1 METIRAVI
9 IEDEP
14 KAGVMLKTL
23 LEKYC
28 TDVHIIG
35 EASNVKEGVEL
46 INKVVPNL
54 VFLDIEMPDEQGL
67 HLFKYFDKINFEVI
81 FTTAYDQYV
90 INALRL
96 SALDYLLKPIDLN
109 ELQAALEQF
118 RSKKHQEQ
126 LYKLFYNPYSVSDQ
140 NKSKRLALPSKDSF
154 TFLNIEDVM
163 YCQADSNY
171 TIFVDKN
178 AKKHIV
184 SRSIKEYSDL
194 LEQFGFL
201 RVHRS
206 AVVNLSFIKKMI
218 RTRPCQLI
226 MQDDNRIRVSQSR
239 RQYLFDVLT
248 KG

>member
-1 METIRAVI
+1 MEKIRAVI

-14 KAGVMLKTL
+14 KARVMLKTL

-28 TDVHIIG
+28 DDVHIIG
-35 EASNVKEGVEL
+35 EASNVKDGVNL
-46 INKVVPNL
+46 INRLVPNL

-67 HLFKYFDKINFEVI
+67 HLFKYFDEIHFEVI
-81 FTTAYDQYV
+81 FTTAYDQYI

-96 SALDYLLKPIDLN
+96 SALDYLLKPIDLT
-109 ELQAALEQF
+109 ELQAALGQF
-118 RSKKHQEQ
+118 RSKKHKEQ
-126 LYKLFYNPYSVSDQ
+126 LYKLFYNQ
-140 NKSKRLALPSKDSF
+140 NRINNQHTSKRLALPSKDSF
-154 TFLNIEDVM
+154 TFLNVDEVM

-171 TIFVDKN
+171 TLFVDKSG
-178 AKKHIV
+178 KKHLV
-184 SRSIKEYSDL
+184 SKPIKEYSDL

-206 AVVNLSFIKKMI
+206 AVVNLNYIKKLV
-218 RTRPCQLI
+218 RTRPCQII
-226 MQDDNRIRVSQSR
+226 MNDDTKISVSQSR